1 VIFAL
6 TMVTLMIF
14 AALAFDT
21 GSMLL
26 ERRDQQNAADAAAL
40 AGARYLPGDQA
51 GAEAAARSVAQ
62 ANGFENGVDTETV
75 DVTFPGS
82 SRIEVEIGSARQS
95 IFGGILGR
103 ADWAVAARAVAVN
116 QTGVPA
122 DFSMLS
128 LDPHGCEAL
137 HVSGNGTVTANGN
150 IQVNSDCATGA
161 LKRTGGGVI
170 TVTADGAACNVVGDI
185 HSTGGGSLNCDDNEG
200 APEIPDPLVDLEA
213 PGIPSFPDPPLQV
226 GGAPG
231 DIPAGCPGALAPA
244 VPATADAPATCQFQS
259 SYAGTTWRLYPGY
272 YPGGIK
278 LQAGI
283 FYLEPGIYYIGGG
296 GIEITG
302 NGATALSVAAGGTTL
317 GGGILFYNTEASEF
331 SSQCAANTAPDPLTQ
346 CIQPITLNG
355 AQATI
360 DLWPLDTG
368 SIWDG
373 LVVFQDRNLNAPG
386 DDLVVNG
393 SSSDTQVRGTIYLP
407 SGDVRVNGS
416 GGKVTVDQVISYR
429 FTINGAPGS
438 QISVL
443 YDDDFLYGGTAYG
456 LIE

>member
-1 VIFAL
+1 
-6 TMVTLMIF
+6 MVTLMIF

-51 GAEAAARSVAQ
+51 TAETAARSVAT
-62 ANGFENGVDTETV
+62 ANGFTHGAETETV
-75 DVTFPGS
+75 EVSFPGTG
-82 SRIEVEIGSARQS
+82 RIEVVIGSARQS
-95 IFGGILGR
+95 IFGGILGQ
-103 ADWAVAARAVAVN
+103 ADWAVAARAVAIN

-128 LDPHGCEAL
+128 LDPHGCEAIL
-137 HVSGNGTVTANGN
+137 VSGNGSVTANGN
-150 IQVNSDCATGA
+150 IQVNSDCTDGA

-185 HSTGGGSLNCDDNEG
+185 KSSGGGALNCTANEG
-200 APEIPDPLVDLEA
+200 APEIPDPLLGLPA
-213 PGIPSFPDPPLQV
+213 PGVPAFPT
-226 GGAPG
+226 APVQLAG
-231 DIPAGCPGALAPA
+231 SLLDIPAGCPGAVAPA
-244 VPATADAPATCQFQS
+244 VAATADAPAACQFQS

-278 LQAGI
+278 LQAGL

-296 GIEITG
+296 GVEITG
-302 NGATALSVAAGGTTL
+302 NGATALSVDAGGTTL
-317 GGGILFYNTEASEF
+317 GGGILLYNTEASAF
-331 SSQCAANTAPDPLTQ
+331 SSQCAAGTAPEPLVQ

-368 SIWDG
+368 STWDG

-393 SSSDTQVRGTIYLP
+393 SSSNTQVRGTIYVP

-416 GGKVTVDQVISYR
+416 GGQVTVDQVISYR

-438 QISVL
+438 QINVL
-443 YDDDFLYGGTAYG
+443 YDSDFLYGGSAYG